1 MSGVPLSVAVP
12 SVLST
17 NDSQEGCAPSRV
29 RVEVGLPVVVMVKVP
44 AVPTVNDVE
53 ASLVMAGASKT
64 GGASWTVMVKVC
76 IASGRVPFDAVML
89 IG

>member
-1 MSGVPLSVAVP
+1 MPLSVAVP

-17 NDSQEGCAPSRV
+17 NDSQAGCAPSKV
-29 RVEVGLPVVVMVKVP
+29 RVGVGLPVVVMVKFP
-44 AVPTVNDVE
+44 AVPTVNEVD
-53 ASLVMAGASKT
+53 AALVIAGASRT

-76 IASGRVPFDAVML
+76 IASGSVPFEALML